1 MLVLHILFD
10 FQSLRTN
17 QRFKEELPSKATTH
31 SPKDNRPFYAR
42 LFRPFRCIVRKK
54 NHIDMSLELVQY
66 HGGRKKIN
74 ASGWNGSFTNLVTFN
89 LRYAIPNHTWNKPT
103 PDH

>member
-54 NHIDMSLELVQY
+54 ITSTCLLNWYSTMGAE
-66 HGGRKKIN
+66 KKIN